1 MEATGGEASCD
12 LGDHWMHLHPA
23 AGAGTGAG
31 RDTGDR
37 GAPVPEDNLLS
48 PRPNS
53 AVPRDVPSLF

>member
-1 MEATGGEASCD
+1 
-12 LGDHWMHLHPA
+12 MHLHPA